1 MPGDNI
7 YDWSTTDSSNAN
19 SDSNISWVDG
29 MPRATVKL
37 SGRSIMAAVAK
48 QRNIVNGT
56 ITTGG
61 SANAQTFTT
70 TMSYGTVP
78 TGMVIRAKVGFTNT
92 GSATLNLDAI
102 GAVTIKNQ
110 HGDTLAP
117 GELLAGTYAT
127 FLYNGTNW
135 ILLDGN
141 CGVSPMALINKQ
153 TTTATSIQFTG
164 LTNDYTYYRLD
175 IAGLT
180 FVNTGLLK
188 LRAST
193 NNGVSYDTGTNYYN
207 GQVSVF
213 LGGTPNSNQNVAS
226 AALFLS
232 ASVDNSNSSETVGGH
247 VDIYNAGSSV
257 FPVFN
262 SQMTNYHQT
271 TFGIVTYWSGGFYS
285 GGAMNAFQIFPD
297 GGGNMTGTF
306 SLYGIR

>member
-1 MPGDNI
+1 
-7 YDWSTTDSSNAN
+7 
-19 SDSNISWVDG
+19 

-70 TMSYGTVP
+70 TMSYLTVP

-102 GAVTIKNQ
+102 AAVTIKNQ
-110 HGDTLAP
+110 RGDNLAP

-153 TTTATSIQFTG
+153 TVSGVSSLAYTG
-164 LTNDYTYYRLD
+164 LTTDYSYYKLVFSNAHTNS
-175 IAGLT
+175 AGGEI
-180 FVNTGLLK
+180 GLQ
-188 LRAST
+188 AST
-193 NNGVSYDTGTNYYN
+193 NNGVSYDTGNNYQYSFVI
-207 GQVSVF
+207 QYQFTVSPSLV
-213 LGGTPNSNQNVAS
+213 GAS
-226 AALFLS
+226 TITS
-232 ASVDNSNSSETVGGH
+232 AINLCPPVDTSNSAYAATGEFCLFNLGNGGLT
-247 VDIYNAGSSV
+247 
-257 FPVFN
+257 FN
-262 SQMTNYHQT
+262 VQGISQHYHLT
-271 TFGIVTYWSGGFYS
+271 TYGQMVLTI
-285 GGAMNAFQIFPD
+285 GGAYTAAAGANAFQLIPTIAGTTFS
-297 GGGNMTGTF
+297 GNF